1 MPTSYPNGRDPL
13 SSRTR
18 LLPPWAVLA
27 VVLLTLPA
35 SGQTVQSFVTSQT
48 GDRLA
53 AKPSLSF
60 RRTVAGDSAFHVD
73 EKTRDQEIVGFGAS
87 FLESG
92 LISLNALEPPRQEEV
107 LQALFNPDKGAG
119 FSAMK
124 TVIGATDFMAAG
136 PFYTYDDNPGDTAL
150 KLFSIRRDLGPNG
163 LVTFI
168 RRAQRHGHFVL
179 QAPMDYPP
187 DWMLI
192 DAKKNQDVD
201 TRYFDAL
208 AHYYLHYVR
217 DYEQQGLFVDFISLF
232 NEPRIY
238 TKISPEKIRDLLTNH
253 VGPLFARE
261 SVKSRIMA
269 CEPNTRRRAEEYWRV
284 ILDDPQ
290 ARRYAGAIAYHAYEY
305 RDFDKI
311 AALHHRYPDLKLWMT
326 EVCHA
331 YETGLVPKSVVLPR
345 RDYEDG
351 DFWGNQ
357 IFNDIESG
365 ASAWIYWNMIL
376 DQRGGPWLVSDVHGD
391 PDPNVQHPVVIV
403 DVDKKEVFYT
413 GLYYYLAHFSKFV
426 RPGSVRVGVTGS
438 MDGVR
443 CLAFQTGN
451 HGMVAQLL
459 NSRKQP
465 AKVEVEWHGAVL
477 ALELP
482 ALSIATYLWSAP
494 PRQAANHHRSRGAGR
509 ALITHTSP

>member
-1 MPTSYPNGRDPL
+1 MRFRPL
-13 SSRTR
+13 NILNPLWALHAG
-18 LLPPWAVLA
+18 LLLA
-27 VVLLTLPA
+27 LPA
-35 SGQTVQSFVTSQT
+35 AGQTVQWFVTSEA

-53 AKPSLSF
+53 AKPPLSF
-60 RRTVAGDSAFHVD
+60 RRTVTGDSTFHID
-73 EKTRDQEIVGFGAS
+73 DKTLDQEIVGFGAS

-92 LISLNALEPPRQEEV
+92 LISLNGLDRPRQEEV
-107 LQALFNPDKGAG
+107 LQALFDPAMGAG

-136 PFYTYDDNPGDTAL
+136 PFYTYDDNPGDTAI

-163 LVTFI
+163 LITFI
-168 RRAQRHGHFVL
+168 RRARRYGQFVL

-192 DAKKNQDVD
+192 DAKDNQDVD
-201 TRYFDAL
+201 PRYFDAL
-208 AHYYLHYVR
+208 ALYYLRYVR
-217 DYEQQGLFVDFISLF
+217 EYQKEGVSLDFVSLF

-238 TKISPEKIRDLLTNH
+238 TKISPENIRDLVRNH

-261 SVKSRIMA
+261 RVKTRIMA
-269 CEPNTRRRAEEYWRV
+269 CEPNTRQRAEQYWRV
-284 ILDDPQ
+284 ILNDPE
-290 ARRYAGAIAYHAYEY
+290 ARRYAGAIAFHGYEY

-311 AALHHRYPDLKLWMT
+311 AAIHRDYPDLKLWMT

-345 RDYEDG
+345 LDYEDG

-357 IFNDIESG
+357 IFNDLESG

-376 DQRGGPWLVSDVHGD
+376 NQRGGPWLVSAIHGD

-403 DVDKKEVFYT
+403 DLDKKEAVYT
-413 GLYYYLAHFSKFV
+413 GLYYYLAHFSKFI

-438 MDGVR
+438 VNGVR
-443 CLAFQTGN
+443 CLAFQTAKR
-451 HGMVAQLL
+451 GMVAQLL
-459 NSRKQP
+459 NSRRETV
-465 AKVEVEWHGAVL
+465 KVELEWHGAFL
-477 ALELP
+477 RLELP
-482 ALSIATYLWSAP
+482 ALSIATYLW
-494 PRQAANHHRSRGAGR
+494 ND
-509 ALITHTSP
+509 TSPPSAG